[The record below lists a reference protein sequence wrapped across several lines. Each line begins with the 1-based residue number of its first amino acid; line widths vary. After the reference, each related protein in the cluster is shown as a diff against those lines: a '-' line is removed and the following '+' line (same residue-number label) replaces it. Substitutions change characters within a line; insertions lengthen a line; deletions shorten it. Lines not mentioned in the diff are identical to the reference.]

1 MVVHVSNKLIWRG
14 EGVKLND
21 NTIDVT
27 SDKVVNETTVKKTH
41 LKSEIEFFIPNTPN
55 ERKGCGGC
63 YAASILKDSKTA
75 MSAKF
80 RRKKLSRR

>member
-1 MVVHVSNKLIWRG
+1 VVVHVSNRLIWRG

-27 SDKVVNETTVKKTH
+27 RDKVVNETTVKKTH

-55 ERKGCGGC
+55 DRKGCGGC
-63 YAASILKDSKTA
+63 YAASTLKDSKTA
-75 MSAKF
+75 TSGKF
-80 RRKKLSRR
+80 RHEKN